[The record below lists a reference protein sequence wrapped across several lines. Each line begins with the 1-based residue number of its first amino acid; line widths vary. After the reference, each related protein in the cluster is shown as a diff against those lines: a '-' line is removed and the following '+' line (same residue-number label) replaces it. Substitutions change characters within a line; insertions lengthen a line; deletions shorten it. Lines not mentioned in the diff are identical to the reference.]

1 MSIAKATVTGTVY
14 REPREYSTSNDVTIF
29 EIILSL
35 KDRDNDILL
44 RVLSKKRALEDVVK
58 SLNKNDLILVDGRLQ
73 VNTVKTENGA
83 EKKVF
88 EIDANTIEKIG
99 AVSSDSRFSN
109 PDFGTEEN
117 IVSFAETSGA
127 NELIGEEEI
136 PF

>member
-44 RVLSKKRALEDVVK
+44 RVLSKKRILEDVVK
-58 SLNKNDLILVDGRLQ
+58 SLNKNDMILVDGRLQ
-73 VNTVKTENGA
+73 VNTVKTENGT

-88 EIDANTIEKIG
+88 EIDANTIEKMG
-99 AVSSDSRFSN
+99 AGSSDSTYSN

-117 IVSFAETSGA
+117 IVSFADTSGA

>member
-88 EIDANTIEKIG
+88 EIDANTIEKMG
-99 AVSSDSRFSN
+99 AVSSDSTYSN